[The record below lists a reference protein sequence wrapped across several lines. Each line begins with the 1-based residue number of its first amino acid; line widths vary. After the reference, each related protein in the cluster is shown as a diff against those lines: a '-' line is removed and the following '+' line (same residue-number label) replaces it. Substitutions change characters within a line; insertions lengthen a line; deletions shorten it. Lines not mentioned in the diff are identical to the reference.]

1 MTKNIIIKEIEKNT
15 FVYYKN
21 NKKLKTAKGNVITVL
36 GLDFAQNILNKI
48 EKEENIKGSN
58 FLKLFFFSSDL
69 DVKQR
74 CVIKKSIIKYL
85 DTDLVCYRANKETEL
100 EKMQSKYWDPYIDFC
115 KRKFE
120 LNFKKNYTVMPLIQE
135 IANTDKVAKV
145 LDNMDK
151 YTLTAF
157 FFLVEVTNSIII
169 SLNILYKNVSYN
181 LVWRDCNL
189 EDEYNQLKWGTD
201 EEFKKKLLYKKNFF
215 IDIIDY
221 IKIIKFRKNNGK

>member
-1 MTKNIIIKEIEKNT
+1 MTKNIIIKEIGKNT
-15 FVYYKN
+15 FVYYRN
-21 NKKLKTAKGNVITVL
+21 NKKLKTTKGNVIKVL
-36 GLDFAQNILNKI
+36 GLDFAQKILNKI
-48 EKEENIKGSN
+48 EKEKNIKGSN

-85 DTDLVCYRANKETEL
+85 DTDLVCYRANKGTEL
-100 EKMQSKYWDPYIDFC
+100 EKMQSKYWDPYIVFC
-115 KRKFE
+115 ERNFK
-120 LNFKKNYTVMPLIQE
+120 LNYKKNYTIMPSKQE
-135 IANTDKVAKV
+135 ISNKEKVVKL

-157 FFLVEVTNSIII
+157 FFLVQVTNSIII
-169 SLNILYKNVSYN
+169 SLNILYKSVSNN

-201 EEFKKKLLYKKNFF
+201 EDFKKKLLYKKNFF

>member
-1 MTKNIIIKEIEKNT
+1 MP
-15 FVYYKN
+15 
-21 NKKLKTAKGNVITVL
+21 LKQ
-36 GLDFAQNILNKI
+36 DILNKHKI
-48 EKEENIKGSN
+48 V
-58 FLKLFFFSSDL
+58 KL
-69 DVKQR
+69 
-74 CVIKKSIIKYL
+74 
-85 DTDLVCYRANKETEL
+85 
-100 EKMQSKYWDPYIDFC
+100 
-115 KRKFE
+115 
-120 LNFKKNYTVMPLIQE
+120 
-135 IANTDKVAKV
+135 

-169 SLNILYKNVSYN
+169 SLNVLYKSVSNN

-201 EEFKKKLLYKKNFF
+201 EDFKKKLLYKKNFF

>member
-1 MTKNIIIKEIEKNT
+1 MTKNIIVENIGKNT
-15 FVYYKN
+15 FVYYRN
-21 NKKLKTAKGNVITVL
+21 NKKLKTTKGNVIKVL
-36 GLDFAQNILNKI
+36 GFDFAKKILNKI
-48 EKEENIKGSN
+48 EKEKNIKDSN

-74 CVIKKSIIKYL
+74 YIIGKSIIKYL
-85 DTDLVCYRANKETEL
+85 DTDLVCYRANKGTEL
-100 EKMQSKYWDPYIDFC
+100 EKMQSKYWDPYIIFC
-115 KRKFE
+115 KS
-120 LNFKKNYTVMPLIQE
+120 NFKLNYKINYTIMPFTQDRS
-135 IANTDKVAKV
+135 NKDKVIEI

-157 FFLVEVTNSIII
+157 FFLVEVTKSIII
-169 SLNILYKNVSYN
+169 SLNILYKSVSNN

-189 EDEYNQLKWGTD
+189 EDEYNQHKWGAD

-215 IDIIDY
+215 IDIMDY

>member
-1 MTKNIIIKEIEKNT
+1 MTKNIIIKEISKNN
-15 FVYYKN
+15 FVYCRN
-21 NKKLKTAKGNVITVL
+21 NKNLKTTKGNIIKVE
-36 GLDFAQNILNKI
+36 GQGFAQKILNKI
-48 EKEENIKGSN
+48 EKEKNIKDSN
-58 FLKLFFFSSDL
+58 FLKLLFFSSDL

-74 CVIKKSIIKYL
+74 CIIKKSIIKYL
-85 DTDLVCYRANKETEL
+85 DTDLVCYRANKGTEL

-115 KRKFE
+115 ERSFK
-120 LNFKKNYTVMPLIQE
+120 LNYKKNYTIMPSIQE
-135 IANTDKVAKV
+135 ISNTDKVVKV

-169 SLNILYKNVSYN
+169 SLNILYKSVSYN

-189 EDEYNQLKWGTD
+189 EEEYNQLKWGID
-201 EEFKKKLLYKKNFF
+201 EDFKKKLLYKKNFF

-221 IKIIKFRKNNGK
+221 LKIIKFRKNNGK